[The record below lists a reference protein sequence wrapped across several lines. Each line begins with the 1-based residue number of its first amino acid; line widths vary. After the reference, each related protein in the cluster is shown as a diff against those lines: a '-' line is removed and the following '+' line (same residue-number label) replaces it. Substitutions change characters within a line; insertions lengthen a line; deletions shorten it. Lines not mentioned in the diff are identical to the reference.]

1 MNKMGNYD
9 YLIPAN
15 SKKSMLILGMFNM
28 NDLFIL
34 GTGLTIT
41 VILLFVMKTNSL
53 QNAVMILIPF
63 LTSVTLV
70 LPLPNEHNVRTFIK
84 NVYDYFMNQK
94 EYRWK
99 GWCIKDGEESK

>member
-1 MNKMGNYD
+1 MGNYD

-34 GTGLTIT
+34 GTGLIIT
-41 VILLFVMKTNSL
+41 VILLFVIKTNSL
-53 QNAVMILIPF
+53 QSAVMILIPF
-63 LTSVTLV
+63 LTSATLV
-70 LPLPNEHNVRTFIK
+70 LPLPNEHNVRTFLK
-84 NVYDYFMNQK
+84 NVYDYVMNQK

>member
-1 MNKMGNYD
+1 MGNYD

-53 QNAVMILIPF
+53 QSAVIILIPL
-63 LTSVTLV
+63 LTSATLV
-70 LPLPNEHNVRTFIK
+70 LPLPNEHNVRTFVK
-84 NVYDYFMNQK
+84 NVYDYFANQK

>member
-1 MNKMGNYD
+1 MGNYD

-84 NVYDYFMNQK
+84 NVYDYFVNQK

>member
-1 MNKMGNYD
+1 MGNYD

-41 VILLFVMKTNSL
+41 VILLFVMRTNSL

-84 NVYDYFMNQK
+84 NVYDYFVNQK

>member
-1 MNKMGNYD
+1 MGNYD

-53 QNAVMILIPF
+53 QNAVTILIPF

-84 NVYDYFMNQK
+84 NVYDYFVNQK

>member
-1 MNKMGNYD
+1 MGNYD

-53 QNAVMILIPF
+53 QNAVVILIPF

-84 NVYDYFMNQK
+84 NVYDYVVNQK

>member
-1 MNKMGNYD
+1 MGNYD

-53 QNAVMILIPF
+53 QNAVTILIPF
-63 LTSVTLV
+63 
-70 LPLPNEHNVRTFIK
+70 FIQ
-84 NVYDYFMNQK
+84 NFAF
-94 EYRWK
+94 
-99 GWCIKDGEESK
+99 S

>member
-1 MNKMGNYD
+1 MGNYD

>member
-1 MNKMGNYD
+1 MGNYD

-84 NVYDYFMNQK
+84 NVYDYFANQK

>member
-1 MNKMGNYD
+1 MGNYD

-84 NVYDYFMNQK
+84 NVYDYLMNQK

>member
-1 MNKMGNYD
+1 MGNYD

-53 QNAVMILIPF
+53 QNAVTILIPF

-84 NVYDYFMNQK
+84 NVYDYVMNQK